1 MVGDGAAFHQVLG
14 YNGQLYSHHSI
25 AAKSPNG
32 VVAISILA
40 KVSIYMEHNRFLA
53 KS

>member
-1 MVGDGAAFHQVLG
+1 MGQVLG

-40 KVSIYMEHNRFLA
+40 KVSI
-53 KS
+53 KGT